1 MPKAGYLLL
10 SSKIIINMK
19 RYLIILI
26 TFFVSNI
33 IILAADGVQT
43 IAMNG
48 TPIEWDNPAE
58 ENNGRRIPPRPVMC
72 TIDFN
77 QRTVDGIS
85 SDILIYE
92 VCDTEE
98 GSVDSTFSDEE
109 DFIEFLEGL
118 KGEYIIQFTTCSYV
132 YTGYLDL

>member
-1 MPKAGYLLL
+1 
-10 SSKIIINMK
+10 MK
-19 RYLIILI
+19 RHLIILI

-33 IILAADGVQT
+33 IMLASDGVHT
-43 IAMNG
+43 VVMNR
-48 TPIEWDNPAE
+48 TPTELDSS
-58 ENNGRRIPPRPVMC
+58 NNYDEDSTDRRTPPRPVMC
-72 TIDFN
+72 TIDFS

-85 SDILIYE
+85 YDIFIYE
-92 VCDTEE
+92 VCDPEE
-98 GSVDSTFSDEE
+98 SLVGFTFSDEE